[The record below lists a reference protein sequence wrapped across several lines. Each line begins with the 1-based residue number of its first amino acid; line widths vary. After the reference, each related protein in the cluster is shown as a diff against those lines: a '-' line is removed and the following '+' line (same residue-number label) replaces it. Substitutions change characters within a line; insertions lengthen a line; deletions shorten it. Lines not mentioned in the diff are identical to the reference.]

1 MNIKT
6 EEKQRP
12 VGGFTAFSTGDEV
25 RSLRTSLEIT
35 QTEFGA
41 MLGVTKQAVWL
52 WETGRMRPSMSV
64 RQGMLQ
70 IQEMYSQQPE

>member
-12 VGGFTAFSTGDEV
+12 VDGFTAFSTGDEV

-41 MLGVTKQAVWL
+41 MLGVTKQSVWL
-52 WETGRMRPSMSV
+52 WETGRMRPSMSC
-64 RQGMLQ
+64 RMAMLQ
-70 IQEMYSQQPE
+70 LRELYGKQPE